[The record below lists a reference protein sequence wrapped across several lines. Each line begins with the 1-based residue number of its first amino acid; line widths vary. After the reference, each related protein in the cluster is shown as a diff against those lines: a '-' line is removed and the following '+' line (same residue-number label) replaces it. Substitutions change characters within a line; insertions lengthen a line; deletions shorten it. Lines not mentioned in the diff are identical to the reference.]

1 MSSTTAA
8 AVIAIE
14 DEQLLTLAQT
24 GIARELSVGGR
35 RVLGQDVASSGR
47 DDPAPTRTRQYE
59 QGAGSPGVHKPL
71 ASNPP
76 SGLTCWAPSL
86 TISTAS
92 VPLVT
97 AALLGLPRMID

>member
-8 AVIAIE
+8 AVVAIE

-24 GIARELSVGGR
+24 GIARQLSVGGR

-59 QGAGSPGVHKPL
+59 QGAGSPGVEF
-71 ASNPP
+71 S
-76 SGLTCWAPSL
+76 
-86 TISTAS
+86 
-92 VPLVT
+92 
-97 AALLGLPRMID
+97 AAHVRLSAKQDNDACAGTQSRLGAQLKGRA